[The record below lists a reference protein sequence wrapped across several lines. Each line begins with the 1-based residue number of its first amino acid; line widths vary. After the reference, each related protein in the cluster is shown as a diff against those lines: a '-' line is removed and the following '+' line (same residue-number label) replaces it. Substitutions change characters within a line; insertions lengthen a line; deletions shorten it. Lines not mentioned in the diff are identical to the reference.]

1 MSKMNWDEDFIPW
14 EEWRRVDEL
23 RRKIDPFDQ
32 APNLP
37 ELLSTEEGREIVRK
51 IDAWG
56 DTLTLDSGESYS
68 RSKLSGLD
76 FFGEPRVEPFAWTDY
91 VLVAHAYRVAALL
104 TWVIP
109 YWFYLRVVLGA
120 RSWAKYLIFAGALAF
135 MVHYNLFPPGMD
147 SEREYDEEDWERWER
162 GDWSSTDWEK
172 EIVDVP
178 VMGGDWIWNWAW
190 QGSLQPLCLA
200 AIPVLYRSIPILYR
214 SARFILRGIL
224 RLPKVFD
231 FLIRIV
237 EFLLLLLGRG
247 LLLLGPLLARGLRLL
262 GRALRK
268 IDILSQLR
276 GLRDFC
282 LRALTKLVEI
292 AFGEGGQTCVS
303 AHTAYGVHS
312 SSTPSEMRE
321 LLYRRRIAREEL
333 KRLDCNIDNPEY
345 DWDRRTARRPRMTY
359 CEPECSSRDM
369 YYSGEKYEA
378 ARLQR
383 ALQAERRLSA
393 ARFTPRF
400 EGDAE
405 RVYWG
410 TGRGRP
416 GYMPQMSKL
425 RVFYDRASE
434 ADEEFCDQCKARC
447 KERMDWRIR
456 ARGRGHG
463 HGH

>member
-1 MSKMNWDEDFIPW
+1 MRWDDELIPW
-14 EEWRRVDEL
+14 EEFKRVDEL

-37 ELLSTEEGREIVRK
+37 ELLSTKEGREIVRR
-51 IDAWG
+51 IDEWG

-76 FFGEPRVEPFAWTDY
+76 FFGEPRVEPVAWTDY
-91 VLVAHAYRVAALL
+91 VLVMHAYRVAALL
-104 TWVIP
+104 TWIIP
-109 YWFYLRVVLGA
+109 YWIYLRLVLGA
-120 RSWAKYLIFAGALAF
+120 RSWAKYIILAGALAF
-135 MVHYNLFPPGMD
+135 MVHFNLFPPGMLA
-147 SEREYDEEDWERWER
+147 EPEYDDQDWREDWQKHDWEREV
-162 GDWSSTDWEK
+162 
-172 EIVDVP
+172 VDVP

-200 AIPVLYRSIPILYR
+200 AIPILYR
-214 SARFILRGIL
+214 SAHILIRGFCRLPSLFERLL
-224 RLPKVFD
+224 RLVGLLLLLLF
-231 FLIRIV
+231 RG
-237 EFLLLLLGRG
+237 LLLLGRG
-247 LLLLGPLLARGLRLL
+247 LRLL
-262 GRALRK
+262 GRVLRK
-268 IDILSQLR
+268 LDVLSKLR
-276 GLRDFC
+276 GLRNFC
-282 LRALTKLVEI
+282 LRALRKLVEI
-292 AFGEGGQTCVS
+292 AFRKGVQTCDAVN
-303 AHTAYGVHS
+303 AAYGVQY
-312 SSTPSEMRE
+312 TPQSGLRE
-321 LLYRRRIAREEL
+321 FLYRRRMAQEEL
-333 KRLDCNIDNPEY
+333 KRLDCNIDNLEY

-425 RVFYDRASE
+425 RVSYDRASE
-434 ADEEFCDQCKARC
+434 ADEEYCDQCKARC

-456 ARGRGHG
+456 ARGRGH
-463 HGH
+463 

>member
-1 MSKMNWDEDFIPW
+1 MKWDDELIPW
-14 EEWRRVDEL
+14 EEFKRVDEL

-37 ELLSTEEGREIVRK
+37 ELLSTEEGREIVRR
-51 IDAWG
+51 IDEWG

-76 FFGEPRVEPFAWTDY
+76 FFGEPRVEPVAWTDY
-91 VLVAHAYRVAALL
+91 VLVMHAYRVAALL
-104 TWVIP
+104 TWIIP
-109 YWFYLRVVLGA
+109 YWIYLRLVLGA
-120 RSWAKYLIFAGALAF
+120 RSWAKYLILAGALAF
-135 MVHYNLFPPGMD
+135 MVHFNLFPPGMLA
-147 SEREYDEEDWERWER
+147 EREYDDQDWREDWQ
-162 GDWSSTDWEK
+162 THDWEK
-172 EIVDVP
+172 EVVDVP

-190 QGSLQPLCLA
+190 QGSLQPLCLVA
-200 AIPVLYRSIPILYR
+200 IPILYR
-214 SARFILRGIL
+214 SARIILRGIC
-224 RLPKVFD
+224 RLPSLFERLFRLVGLLLLLLF
-231 FLIRIV
+231 RG
-237 EFLLLLLGRG
+237 LLLLGRG
-247 LLLLGPLLARGLRLL
+247 LRLL
-262 GRALRK
+262 GRGLRK
-268 IDILSQLR
+268 LDLLSKLR
-276 GLRDFC
+276 GLCNFC
-282 LRALTKLVEI
+282 LRALRKLVEI
-292 AFGEGGQTCVS
+292 AFREGVQRCDAVN
-303 AHTAYGVHS
+303 AAYGVQY
-312 SSTPSEMRE
+312 TPQSGLRE
-321 LLYRRRIAREEL
+321 LLYRRRMAQEEL
-333 KRLDCNIDNPEY
+333 KRLDCNIDNLEY

-425 RVFYDRASE
+425 RVSYDRASE
-434 ADEEFCDQCKARC
+434 ADEEYCDQCKARC
-447 KERMDWRIR
+447 KERMHWRIR
-456 ARGRGHG
+456 ARGRGH
-463 HGH
+463 

>member
-14 EEWRRVDEL
+14 EEYRRVEEL
-23 RRKIDPFDQ
+23 RKKIDPFDQ
-32 APNLP
+32 APGLP
-37 ELLSTEEGREIVRK
+37 ELLSTKEGRDIIRK
-51 IDAWG
+51 IDEWG

-76 FFGEPRVEPFAWTDY
+76 FFGEPRVQPVAWTDY
-91 VLVAHAYRVAALL
+91 VLVTHVIRVAALL
-104 TWVIP
+104 TWIIP
-109 YWFYLRVVLGA
+109 YWLYLRLVLGA
-120 RSWAKYLIFAGALAF
+120 RSWAKYVILAGALAF
-135 MVHYNLFPPGMD
+135 MVHFNLYPRGVLVKTDYEDIDWETHDWD
-147 SEREYDEEDWERWER
+147 SHDWEREVV
-162 GDWSSTDWEK
+162 E
-172 EIVDVP
+172 VP

-200 AIPVLYRSIPILYR
+200 AIPIIYR
-214 SARFILRGIL
+214 SAHILLRGMRQLPSVCGHVFRILGSLLPLLVHGL
-224 RLPKVFD
+224 RL
-231 FLIRIV
+231 
-237 EFLLLLLGRG
+237 LG
-247 LLLLGPLLARGLRLL
+247 RGLRLL
-262 GRALRK
+262 GRGLRK
-268 IDILSQLR
+268 LDIPSKLR
-276 GLRDFC
+276 GLRNFC
-282 LRALTKLVEI
+282 LRAIRKLVEI
-292 AFGEGGQTCVS
+292 AFGRGGQSCVAA
-303 AHTAYGVHS
+303 AHTAYGVHF
-312 SSTPSEMRE
+312 TAQSEMRE
-321 LLYRRRIAREEL
+321 LLYRRRMAQEEL

-345 DWDRRTARRPRMTY
+345 DWERRTARRPRMTY

-383 ALQAERRLSA
+383 ALQAERRLSM

-434 ADEEFCDQCKARC
+434 ADEEYCDQCKARC

-456 ARGRGHG
+456 ARGRRH
-463 HGH
+463 